1 MKIMDRFFDTVVVRP
16 LGESYKNCVS
26 TNPEHKNIDVNLA
39 KKQHKEY
46 VKILKE
52 HGLEVIELK
61 PLENH
66 PDSVFVQDTAIVGVN
81 SNLAVLSR
89 FGEPGRRGEEESI
102 KKVLKKE
109 DFKIRHVEE
118 PGTIEGGDVLVT
130 DQGVVFVG
138 LSQRTNAEGIKQ
150 LAQFLPKMKVISVP
164 ISKIFHLLSGVNYLG
179 NKTLA
184 ISPHVIEIEY
194 FKGFKFITIPED
206 ELYANNMLYLGEK
219 KVLLPAGYP
228 KTEEKLRREGFKPV
242 LVNVLEFW
250 KGDGGVTCLNLPFY
264 KPL

>member
-1 MKIMDRFFDTVVVRP
+1 MDRLFDTVIVRP
-16 LGESYKNCVS
+16 PGESYKNCVS
-26 TNPEHKNIDVNLA
+26 TNPKHKSIDVNLA

-61 PLENH
+61 PLENN
-66 PDSVFVQDTAIVGVN
+66 PDSVFVQDTGIVGVN
-81 SNLAVLSR
+81 SNLTVLSR
-89 FGEPGRRGEEESI
+89 FGEPSRRGEEESI
-102 KKVLKKE
+102 KEVLKKE
-109 DFKIRHVEE
+109 GFKIRHVEE
-118 PGTIEGGDVLVT
+118 HGTIEGGDVLVT

-138 LSQRTNAEGIKQ
+138 LSQRTNTEGIKQ
-150 LAQFLPKMKVISVP
+150 LVQFFPEVKFISVP

-179 NKTLA
+179 NKTVA
-184 ISPHVIEIEY
+184 ISPHAVDIEY

-219 KVLLPAGYP
+219 KVLLPVGYP

-242 LVNVLEFW
+242 LVNVSEFW

-264 KPL
+264 KHL

>member
-1 MKIMDRFFDTVVVRP
+1 MDRLFDTVIVRRP
-16 LGESYKNCVS
+16 GESYKSCVS
-26 TNPEHKNIDVNLA
+26 TNPEHRSIDVNLA
-39 KKQHKEY
+39 KKQHEEY

-52 HGLEVIELK
+52 NGIEVIELE

-89 FGEPGRRGEEESI
+89 FGEPSRRGEEESI
-102 KKVLKKE
+102 KEVLKKE
-109 DFKIRHVEE
+109 GFEIKHVEE

-130 DQGVVFVG
+130 NQGVVFVG
-138 LSQRTNAEGIKQ
+138 LSQRTNAKGIKQ
-150 LAQFLPKMKVISVP
+150 LAQFFPKVKVISVP

-179 NKTLA
+179 NKTVV
-184 ISPHVIEIEY
+184 ISPHVVDIEY
-194 FKGFKFITIPED
+194 FKGFKFITIAED
-206 ELYANNMLYLGEK
+206 ELYVNNMLYLGERE
-219 KVLLPAGYP
+219 VLLPAGYP

-242 LVNVLEFW
+242 LVNVSEFW